1 MKLQKKI
8 ANSRNSD
15 FAFEPDI
22 LDLQPKE
29 LSKGGCLL
37 CLTDIVK
44 KIIVTETDVTEE
56 VTWQKVCIRGTL
68 RCFMTLKLQRIKCRR
83 KVTQT

>member
-1 MKLQKKI
+1 M
-8 ANSRNSD
+8 
-15 FAFEPDI
+15 
-22 LDLQPKE
+22 
-29 LSKGGCLL
+29 
-37 CLTDIVK
+37 K

-56 VTWQKVCIRGTL
+56 VTGQKVCIRGTL